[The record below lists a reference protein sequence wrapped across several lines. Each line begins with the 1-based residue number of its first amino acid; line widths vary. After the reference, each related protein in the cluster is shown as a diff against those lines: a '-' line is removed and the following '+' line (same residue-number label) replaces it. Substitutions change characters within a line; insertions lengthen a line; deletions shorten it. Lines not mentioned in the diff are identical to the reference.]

1 MTKEYKFQDEVFV
14 LDDSNRAYLEVTY
27 KDQKGYVGVYIDG
40 TSLHSYCWSTRDYH
54 VTRDGLSFGYIG
66 SPDIESNLQAL
77 CRHLLS
83 RHRRVEEQK
92 AFKPEEACE
101 SLHEFVQSL
110 PG

>member
-1 MTKEYKFQDEVFV
+1 MILSSR
-14 LDDSNRAYLEVTY
+14 LDCHL
-27 KDQKGYVGVYIDG
+27 
-40 TSLHSYCWSTRDYH
+40 SLKTPNMGHP
-54 VTRDGLSFGYIG
+54 GQ
-66 SPDIESNLQAL
+66 DIESNLQAL

-83 RHRRVEEQK
+83 RHRRAEEQK